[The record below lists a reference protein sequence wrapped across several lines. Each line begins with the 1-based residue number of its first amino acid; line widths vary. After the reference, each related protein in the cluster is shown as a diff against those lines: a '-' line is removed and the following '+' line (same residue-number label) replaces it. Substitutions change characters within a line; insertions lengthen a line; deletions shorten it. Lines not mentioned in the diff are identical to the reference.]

1 MEPIMFCGMD
11 VHKESVT
18 IAVLEGDVQE
28 PVQVQRLPN
37 DNRRIHRF
45 LQRVAKRGTVRACY
59 EASGAGYVLQRQL
72 QAWGFACEV
81 IAPSLIPVRPG
92 ERRKHDRRDA
102 IELARAYRADQLVTI
117 HVPSEAEEQVRDL
130 VRCRQQLQQSVLRH
144 RHWILKFLRRRGLVY
159 QGRSHWR
166 RPHRRWLRTL
176 LRDGSLSGTDQVVF
190 TEYLTLLEYIEQ
202 RRDEMDGRIEQIALQ
217 PPYQQPVAALR
228 CLRGID
234 TLAAMVL
241 VTEIGDFRRFDRP
254 GQLMAYLGLIPSE
267 RSSGERRSLGPITK
281 SGNSRCRHV
290 LVQAAWHYRHRP
302 AVGRELK
309 VRQRG
314 QPPQIVA
321 HAWKAQHRLF
331 RLYHRLNARKH
342 ALVANV
348 AVARELAGFVWG
360 LMQLHEA
367 PAA

>member
-1 MEPIMFCGMD
+1 MGSMMFCGMD

-18 IAVLEGDVQE
+18 IAVLEGDGAE

-37 DNRRIHRF
+37 ENRRLRRF
-45 LQRVAKRGTVRACY
+45 LERVAKRGTVKACY

-72 QAWGFACEV
+72 QQWGFACEV

-92 ERRKHDRRDA
+92 EQRKHDRRDA
-102 IELARAYRADQLVTI
+102 IELARAYRAGQLVTI
-117 HVPSEAEEQVRDL
+117 RIPSEAQEQVRDL
-130 VRCRQQLQQSVLRH
+130 VRCRQQLQQSVLRN
-144 RHWILKFLRRRGLVY
+144 RHWIHKFLRRRGLVY

-166 RPHRRWLRTL
+166 RPHRQWLRKL
-176 LRDGSLSGTDQVVF
+176 LRDGSLTGTDQHVF
-190 TEYLTLLEYIEQ
+190 TEYLTMLEYIEQ
-202 RRDEMDGRIEQIALQ
+202 RRDELDGRIAEIALE
-217 PPYQQPVAALR
+217 PGYRQPVAALR

-241 VTEIGDFRRFDRP
+241 VTEIGDFQRFDRP

-267 RSSGERRSLGPITK
+267 HSSGDRRSLGPITK
-281 SGNSRCRHV
+281 AGNSRCRHV

-309 VRQRG
+309 ARQRG
-314 QPPQIVA
+314 QPPEIVA

-331 RLYHRLNARKH
+331 RIYHRLNARKH

-360 LMQLHEA
+360 LMRLQTTTA
-367 PAA
+367 

>member
-1 MEPIMFCGMD
+1 MAPIMFCGMD
-11 VHKESVT
+11 VHKESIT
-18 IAVLEGDVQE
+18 IAVFDADGQD
-28 PVQVQRLPN
+28 PIQVQRLPN
-37 DNRRIHRF
+37 ENRRVRRF
-45 LQRVAKRGTVRACY
+45 LERVAKRGEVRACY

-72 QAWGFACEV
+72 LQWGFACEV

-92 ERRKHDRRDA
+92 EQRKHDRRDA
-102 IELARAYRADQLVTI
+102 IELARAYRAGQLVTI
-117 HVPSEAEEQVRDL
+117 RIPSEAEEQVRDL
-130 VRCRQQLQQSVLRH
+130 VRCRQQLQQNVLRS

-159 QGRSHWR
+159 AGRSHWR
-166 RPHRRWLRTL
+166 RPHRQWLRKL
-176 LRDGSLSGTDQVVF
+176 LRDGSLTGADQHVF
-190 TEYLTLLEYIEQ
+190 TEYLTLLEYTEQ
-202 RRDEMDGRIEQIALQ
+202 RRDELDDRIEQLALES
-217 PPYQQPVAALR
+217 PYEQPVAALR

-241 VTEIGDFRRFDRP
+241 VTEIGDFRRFERP
-254 GQLMAYLGLIPSE
+254 GQFMAYLGLIPSE
-267 RSSGERRSLGPITK
+267 HSSGDRRSLGPITK
-281 SGNSRCRHV
+281 AGNSRCRHV

-314 QPPQIVA
+314 QPPEIVG

-331 RLYHRLNARKH
+331 RTYHRLNARKH

-360 LMQLHEA
+360 LMRLQE
-367 PAA
+367 PKAA